1 MISSA
6 TRGAGGSALGA
17 HLANPDH
24 NERVEIQQSRGLL
37 SESIREQIDE
47 LTGLAEHAR
56 TRRPLYHVHL
66 DPPANKPLSPNERAR
81 YWEKFES
88 EFGLSDRPYSS
99 VIHEKH
105 GREHEH
111 RVYLAVKPDGRAV
124 KFDHDFARREKL
136 NRIFELERGEP
147 LTIGRHNR
155 AVANALER
163 EGRDD
168 LAQRIQESGI
178 TDAPRPQAISPDE
191 RHQQERTGIQKND
204 VAQQV
209 LTAWQASDDGKSF
222 ANALNENGLTLAH
235 GQKCAVVID
244 GTGNTHAL
252 GRLLNLATK
261 EAGIDRIPAPAIVER
276 IATAEIPTVSTY
288 QDFRAQ
294 HATATTEKPQP
305 NIAKTEVPEVS
316 PNPTKAPSA
325 GRGGGRGATAPETH
339 QQGNAPANTEAIDGP
354 GDPPGPNATPDEIA
368 KYRKKLYEY
377 EERKGQAWLATQR
390 ANAQKPTTT
399 TTPTGGGNNGPTE
412 YSKNGGNEARDRI
425 REIFSAP
432 RPERPEPS
440 DSRTILGAEIS
451 RDIESQRQA
460 RTLGELLQRDRVSGE
475 LRKIAG
481 APAPAHGA
489 EPVRNEHD
497 SATARPDSGTVGS
510 PEQDRKRANRV
521 KFENRKIENT
531 LNAILT
537 PAKRNFIEKT
547 IAALSR
553 PQTIEQITAKN
564 VRTAQ
569 RKIDAVLSTRP
580 KISEN
585 DLSRDYQRAKIAG
598 ELNDKIKLRGKQ
610 LDLYEKNAQLA
621 ESLIPWWSKFAPW
634 KTKPEA
640 RAERATAEFT
650 QLQTEIGKL
659 DHRDRG
665 KIANSGEIA
674 RYITNENRKTLSQWE
689 NQPEIRTAT
698 KSAELLAGANASA
711 KNGNTEIRDLLA
723 ENRIREALE
732 LQQRI
737 EQAQKEQA
745 LKNQQKITNQ
755 SNPSAA
761 MAAPSG
767 PKFR

>member
-47 LTGLAEHAR
+47 LTGLADHAR

-305 NIAKTEVPEVS
+305 NIAKT
-316 PNPTKAPSA
+316 
-325 GRGGGRGATAPETH
+325 GATK
-339 QQGNAPANTEAIDGP
+339 PATVSV
-354 GDPPGPNATPDEIA
+354 
-368 KYRKKLYEY
+368 K
-377 EERKGQAWLATQR
+377 
-390 ANAQKPTTT
+390 
-399 TTPTGGGNNGPTE
+399 
-412 YSKNGGNEARDRI
+412 S
-425 REIFSAP
+425 SA
-432 RPERPEPS
+432 
-440 DSRTILGAEIS
+440 L
-451 RDIESQRQA
+451 
-460 RTLGELLQRDRVSGE
+460 
-475 LRKIAG
+475 
-481 APAPAHGA
+481 H
-489 EPVRNEHD
+489 
-497 SATARPDSGTVGS
+497 
-510 PEQDRKRANRV
+510 
-521 KFENRKIENT
+521 
-531 LNAILT
+531 
-537 PAKRNFIEKT
+537 
-547 IAALSR
+547 
-553 PQTIEQITAKN
+553 
-564 VRTAQ
+564 
-569 RKIDAVLSTRP
+569 
-580 KISEN
+580 
-585 DLSRDYQRAKIAG
+585 DLSD
-598 ELNDKIKLRGKQ
+598 
-610 LDLYEKNAQLA
+610 
-621 ESLIPWWSKFAPW
+621 
-634 KTKPEA
+634 
-640 RAERATAEFT
+640 
-650 QLQTEIGKL
+650 
-659 DHRDRG
+659 
-665 KIANSGEIA
+665 
-674 RYITNENRKTLSQWE
+674 LSQAIHGQFSE
-689 NQPEIRTAT
+689 Q
-698 KSAELLAGANASA
+698 KSAEILSRRDRRGLSASSYSAIESAVNSEKSLALLHQLTEPSQSETSTTAQLLDLILAQSA
-711 KNGNTEIRDLLA
+711 VL
-723 ENRIREALE
+723 NRIENALTV
-732 LQQRI
+732 LNSKI
-737 EQAQKEQA
+737 EKS
-745 LKNQQKITNQ
+745 KT
-755 SNPSAA
+755 
-761 MAAPSG
+761 
-767 PKFR
+767 R